1 MRWNRLLTM
10 GAAVGAMALMAVST
24 YAQSAAPAKPGVA
37 ADLSRARAAIINEQY
52 KAAVTDLR
60 KAAALASA
68 EAGRASDHTRTK
80 LTRDAAALQ
89 VPASEVEA
97 GQVKDRRGSTR
108 SSSGPAP
115 T

>member
-1 MRWNRLLTM
+1 MHWNRLLTM
-10 GAAVGAMALMAVST
+10 GAAVSAMALMAVST

-37 ADLSRARAAIINEQY
+37 ADLSRARAAIINKEY
-52 KAAVTDLR
+52 KAAATDLR
-60 KAAALASA
+60 KAAALVSA
-68 EAGRASDHTRTK
+68 EAGRASDDTRTK
-80 LTRDAAALQ
+80 LTRDAAAPQ

-97 GQVKDRRGSTR
+97 GQVKDARGSTR